1 MTPIYHLHQNPG
13 NYTVRVSF
21 FDQDANELAT
31 LVTHL
36 LWIMNGCHKKKLHGI
51 DS

>member
-1 MTPIYHLHQNPG
+1 MLIYQPHQNPG
-13 NYTVRVSF
+13 NCTLRVSF
-21 FDQDANELAT
+21 FDEDTNKLAT

-36 LWIMNGCHKKKLHGI
+36 LWIMNSYRKKKLHGI